1 MAKLLEVNNLTVSFK
16 TEDGSYKP
24 AVKEVSFTINK
35 GETVA
40 IVGESGSGKSVSS
53 MSILGLIPI
62 PPGKIES
69 GTALFQSDTY
79 GETDLLKLSVKELQ
93 KVRGAEIS
101 MIFQEPMTAL
111 NPVIKCGKQL
121 LENILVHSSIT
132 KKQAEVK
139 AKDLLEEVDL
149 TDTKRVMN
157 SYPHELSGG
166 QRQRVMIAMA
176 LAADPELL
184 IADEPTTALDVTVQ
198 ANIIQLLKELKE
210 KRGMSILFISHDLGL
225 VQQIAERTI
234 VMYKGSIVEQG
245 NTAEL
250 FKNAK
255 HAYTRALVEC
265 RPSAELKGKL
275 LPTISDL
282 MEDRDGEIIS
292 KKYTPVNLAEH
303 PISEEHILDGEHLK
317 KTFTENKSL
326 LGGKAGYFTAVDD
339 ISFYI
344 REGETLG
351 LVGESG
357 CGKSTL
363 GRMLIRLTHPT
374 DGKILYRGE
383 QLTGGKEIA
392 KEIQLIF
399 QDPYS
404 SLNPKISVGDAIM
417 EPMLVHHIGTN
428 YADRKTRV
436 IELLNKVG
444 LLEEHFNRYPHEF
457 SGGQRQR
464 ICIARALA
472 VEPRFIICDESVSA
486 LDVSVQSQV
495 LNLLKKLQVEMNLT
509 YLFITHDLSVVHYI
523 ADRIMVMNKGK
534 IEEIGEADEVFNH
547 PQTAYTQKLIKA
559 IPH

>member
-1 MAKLLEVNNLTVSFK
+1 MAKLLEIHNLTVSFK
-16 TEDGSYKP
+16 TDDGSYKP
-24 AVKEVSFTINK
+24 AVKNVSFTINK
-35 GETVA
+35 GETLA

-53 MSILGLIPI
+53 MSVIGLTPI

-69 GTALFQSDTY
+69 GTALFTSDTY
-79 GETDLLKLSVKELQ
+79 GETDLLKLTAKQLE
-93 KVRGAEIS
+93 KVRGAEIA

-111 NPVIKCGKQL
+111 NPVLKCGKQL
-121 LENILVHSSIT
+121 LENILTHKKIT
-132 KKQAEVK
+132 AKQAEELAIELLNEVK
-139 AKDLLEEVDL
+139 LL
-149 TDTKRVMN
+149 DTKRILN

-198 ANIIQLLKELKE
+198 ANIIDLLKDLKT

-225 VQQIAERTI
+225 VQQIADKTV

-245 NTAEL
+245 NTVAL
-250 FKNAK
+250 FNNPQ
-255 HAYTRALVEC
+255 HPYTKALVTC
-265 RPSAELKGKL
+265 RPSAEFKGKL
-275 LPTISDL
+275 LPTINDL
-282 MEDRDGEIIS
+282 MGEEEGKLIS
-292 KKYTPVNLAEH
+292 KNFTPANFAKH
-303 PISEEHILDGEHLK
+303 AISDADILETHHLK
-317 KTFTENKSL
+317 KTYTENKGI
-326 LGGKAGYFTAVDD
+326 LGGKTGYFTAVDD

-344 REGETLG
+344 KEGETLG

-363 GRMLIRLTHPT
+363 GKMLIQLTHPT
-374 DGKILYRGE
+374 EGKILYRGE
-383 QLTGGKEIA
+383 NLKGGKSIA

-404 SLNPKISVGDAIM
+404 SLNPKISIGEAIM
-417 EPMLVHHIGTN
+417 EPMIVHKIGNGNT
-428 YADRKTRV
+428 DRKNKA
-436 IELLNKVG
+436 IELLEKVG
-444 LLEEHFNRYPHEF
+444 LLAEHFNRYPHEF

-472 VEPRFIICDESVSA
+472 VEPRFIICDEAVSA

-534 IEEIGEADEVFNH
+534 IEEIGDADEVFNH
-547 PQTAYTQKLIKA
+547 PKTAYTQKLIKA
-559 IPH
+559 IPG

>member
-24 AVKEVSFTINK
+24 AVKDVSFTINK

-69 GTALFQSDTY
+69 GTATFISDTH

-93 KVRGAEIS
+93 KVRGAEIA

-111 NPVIKCGKQL
+111 NPVVKCGKQL
-121 LENILVHSSIT
+121 LENILVHNT
-132 KKQAEVK
+132 TPKKQAEGK
-139 AKDLLEEVDL
+139 AKELLEEVNL
-149 TDTKRVMN
+149 TDTKRVMD

-245 NTAEL
+245 NTIEL

-275 LPTISDL
+275 LPTINDL
-282 MEDRDGEIIS
+282 MEVKGDEVISKEYTPTSFAQHIIS
-292 KKYTPVNLAEH
+292 D
-303 PISEEHILDGEHLK
+303 EHILDGEHIK
-317 KTFTENKSL
+317 KTYSENKGL
-326 LGGKAGYFTAVDD
+326 LAGKTSYYTAVDD

-344 REGETLG
+344 KEGETLG

-363 GRMLIRLTHPT
+363 GKMLIWLTNPT

-383 QLTGGKEIA
+383 QLSGGKDIA

-404 SLNPKISVGDAIM
+404 SLNPKVSVGDAII
-417 EPMLVHHIGTN
+417 EPMLVHNIGSN
-428 YADRKTRV
+428 SADRKQRA
-436 IELLNKVG
+436 IELLEKVG
-444 LLEEHFNRYPHEF
+444 LGAEHFNRYPHEF

-464 ICIARALA
+464 VCIARALA
-472 VEPRFIICDESVSA
+472 VEPKFIICDESVSA

-534 IEEIGEADEVFNH
+534 IEEIGEANEVFNH
-547 PQTAYTQKLIKA
+547 PKTAYTQKLIKA